1 MRRLVLAVVSIILPS
16 ALFAQAPEGYYRF
29 PTIHGA
35 TIVFAA
41 EGDLWKVGTSGGT
54 AQRLTSHAE
63 GEAYPAI
70 SPDGTTLAF
79 SASYEGP
86 LEVYTMPLAGGL
98 PVRRTYEGRRATVV
112 GWTPDGTI
120 LYSTDKYSTL
130 PNRELAQ
137 IDLDAGV
144 RTIVPLAQA
153 ADGSYD
159 RSGGTLFFTRLAAQG
174 SRTKRYMGGTA
185 QNIWKYAPGGAEA
198 IPLTADYAGT
208 SRNPMWWNG
217 RVYFESDRDGTMN
230 IWSMNADG
238 GDLRQHTYHSGWDV
252 KDPSL
257 NGGRIVYQLGADI
270 RLYDIETNED
280 RAIPVTL
287 TSDFDQARVK
297 WVDDPMEYLTSAHI
311 APDGD
316 RIALTARGQVF
327 VAPVKQGRFVKATR
341 GQDVRY
347 REARFMPDGESLLV
361 MSDESGEIEWWRL
374 PTSGVGPGEQLTDDG
389 KVIRYDGVPSPDGNW
404 VVTFDRDQELWLYN
418 IEKHQAKKI
427 DFSPQWGFSTP
438 SWSPDS
444 RWLAYGKPADNS
456 VYQIYL
462 YNLEDG
468 TTSAITT
475 DRYDSWDAGWSAD
488 GEWIYFLSD
497 RNFQSLVRSPWGSR
511 QPEPFFDK
519 QTKIYG
525 VALQEGA
532 RWPFQPDD
540 ELYDAKSGKPEKNG
554 ESESPVP
561 VVIELDG
568 IQRRIYQVPV
578 APGNYGSLSVNGSR
592 LFWTDRETSLE
603 RKQNLI
609 ALDIKNDDPKPKTLV
624 EGVRGYELSANG
636 EKLLVRK
643 GSAFYVIAASSGAD
657 AKLDDAKVDLSGW
670 TFAVDPKEEWRQMF
684 VESWRLERD
693 YFYDRRMHGVDWP
706 GMLQKYLP
714 LVDRVTNRA
723 ELSDLQSQMVAE
735 LSALHIFVY
744 GGDHREGED
753 QIDMGSLGA
762 VLARDEVAGGYRVDH
777 IYLSDPDE
785 PNQLSPLARPNVEVA
800 QGDVIQAVNGVP
812 TLSVMHIGALLRNQA
827 GRQVRLSVRSGS
839 RGAARDV
846 IVTPIS
852 MSRDFDL
859 RYDEWEYTRRLMTDS
874 LAGGAIGYVHLRAM
888 GGNNIAEW
896 QRHFYP
902 VFNRQ
907 GLIIDMRHNR
917 GGNIDSWV
925 LEKLLRRAW
934 FYWQPR
940 VGAPSWNMQ
949 YAFRGHMVVLV
960 DERTASDGEAFA
972 EGFRRL
978 GLGKVIGT
986 RTWGGEI
993 WLSSS
998 NFLVDRGIATAAETG
1013 VYGPEREWLIEGHG
1027 VDPDIV
1033 VDNLPHATFNGDD
1046 AQLLAAIEHLQQLIH
1061 DDPRSVPPPPPYPDK
1076 SVDYRTTR
1084 ASGEEGGGR

>member
-41 EGDLWKVGTSGGT
+41 EGDLWKVGTRGGT

-86 LEVYTMPLAGGL
+86 LEVYTMPLPGGL
-98 PVRRTYEGRRATVV
+98 PVRRTYEGRRANVV
-112 GWTPDGTI
+112 GWTPDGAV
-120 LYSTDKYSTL
+120 LYSTDRYSTL
-130 PNRELAQ
+130 PNRELAE
-137 IDLDAGV
+137 IDLDTGV

-185 QNIWKYAPGGAEA
+185 QNIWKYAPGGPEA

-208 SRNPMWWNG
+208 SRNPMWWDG

-257 NGGRIVYQLGADI
+257 NEGRIVYQLGADI
-270 RLYDIETNED
+270 RLYNVETNED
-280 RAIPVTL
+280 RAIPITL

-361 MSDESGEIEWWRL
+361 MSDESSEIEWWRL
-374 PTSGVGPGEQLTDDG
+374 PTSGVGPREQLTHDG

-404 VVTFDRDQELWLYN
+404 IVTFDRDQELWLYN
-418 IEKHQAKKI
+418 IEKQQAKKI

-456 VYQIYL
+456 LYQIYL

-475 DRYDSWDAGWSAD
+475 ARYDSWDASWSAD

-554 ESESPVP
+554 ESESPVS

-568 IQRRIYQVPV
+568 IQRRIYPVPV
-578 APGNYGSLSVNGSR
+578 TAGNYGSLSVNSGR
-592 LFWTDRETSLE
+592 LFWTERETSLE
-603 RKQNLI
+603 RRRKLI

-624 EGVRGYELSANG
+624 EGVRSYELSANG
-636 EKLLVRK
+636 EKLLLRK
-643 GSAFYVIAASSGAD
+643 GSAFYVIAASSGAN

-670 TFAVDPKEEWRQMF
+670 TFAVNPKEEWRQMF

-693 YFYDRRMHGVDWP
+693 YFYDKGMHGVDWP

-744 GGDHREGED
+744 GGDYREGED
-753 QIDMGSLGA
+753 QIDIGSLGA
-762 VLARDEVAGGYRVDH
+762 VLTRDEAAGGYRVDH

-785 PNQLSPLARPNVEVA
+785 PDQLSPLARPNVEVA

-812 TLSVMHIGALLRNQA
+812 TLSVMDIGALLRNQA

-839 RGAARDV
+839 RGVARDV

-896 QRHFYP
+896 QRNFYP

-1013 VYGPEREWLIEGHG
+1013 VYGPEGEWLIEGHG

-1061 DDPRSVPPPPPYPDK
+1061 DDPRSVPPPPPYPNK
-1076 SVDYRTTR
+1076 SVEYPTTR
-1084 ASGEEGGGR
+1084 ASGQEGGGR